1 MSKQNINDYLYV
13 DIKDYNKIKI
23 DNNSI
28 PDLRII
34 NDNKI
39 LELEFPLFVETP
51 NPDFFDKFYLGDLNL
66 DNTLKSKLEIN
77 NQKTNSTK
85 LFSKKV
91 FGVEMTFLLNEE
103 IKKRNNAS
111 ILDIGCG
118 MGENED
124 ILYKLGATDVLLTD
138 YNSKAAHL
146 LTDLHNLPF
155 KDQSFYI
162 VFSSQAIEHFYNTFL
177 AFKEI

>member
-1 MSKQNINDYLYV
+1 MSNQNINDYLNV
-13 DIKDYNKIKI
+13 EIEDYNKIKI

-34 NDNKI
+34 NDKKI
-39 LELEFPLFVETP
+39 LKIEFPLFVETP
-51 NPDFFDKFYLGDLNL
+51 KHDFFDKFYLGDVNL
-66 DNTLKSKLEIN
+66 DNTLKSKLGVK
-77 NQKTNSTK
+77 NQETNSTK

-103 IKKRNNAS
+103 IKKRNNVS

-118 MGENED
+118 NGENED
-124 ILYKLGATDVLLTD
+124 VLYKLGATNVVLTD

-146 LTDLHNLPF
+146 LTDVHNLPF
-155 KDQSFYI
+155 KDKSFDI
-162 VFSSQAIEHFYNTFL
+162 VFSSQAIEHFYNPFL
-177 AFKEI
+177 AIHF